1 MDQNTKR
8 NTEYT
13 SIDMDRKY
21 GTFTFEDILDGIF
34 SQEDLDTSQATD
46 WHVKENKNR
55 EETLFLTELF
65 NNFSYIPVLAWASSF
80 VLLFL

>member
-13 SIDMDRKY
+13 GIDMDRKY

-46 WHVKENKNR
+46 
-55 EETLFLTELF
+55 
-65 NNFSYIPVLAWASSF
+65 
-80 VLLFL
+80 